1 MLNCKTWRVWLVP
14 GLSYW
19 GNVVCSKAA
28 ASLRSTHNS
37 IITFCEIS
45 MRMKRMLLGV
55 SFILF
60 AAAVQAEEAPR
71 PNIVLIMVDDLG
83 WSDFGCYGSEIQTP
97 NIDRL
102 ASEGLRFTQF
112 YNTAKCENSRV
123 CLLSGLWAHEA
134 QMREL
139 KNCMTLAEGMRASG
153 YTTLM
158 TGKWHLDRTPVD
170 RGFDRYFGHLSGATN
185 FFTGDGSFRL
195 DDKRFFVPKSG
206 FYTTDANTDY
216 AIKFLEQAQSEQKD
230 KPFFLYIAYNAP
242 HYPLQAWPEDIAKY
256 RGKYSAGWDK
266 LREARYA
273 RQLEMKLIDPQW
285 KLAPRDKAVAAWETL
300 SDAERDKEDL
310 TMAVFAAMVDRVDQ
324 NIGRLMAKLQTLDE
338 ADNTIVILLSDNGG
352 CPFQRT
358 KTPDIP
364 PGPAE
369 SYWTYHTAWA
379 QVSNTPFRLYKQ
391 NQHEGGIAT
400 PLIVHWPRGVKNPG
414 TITDQPGHLV
424 DMMPTLLEL
433 AGGEYPESF
442 NKVSLKPLRGSSLV
456 PVLAGGEREP
466 PTEIFQQF
474 GSQRGLRM
482 GKWKLVAVAGG
493 QWELYD
499 MEADRTELNNL
510 AATMPERV
518 SAMAKRWEELADRP
532 VKRKGKAK
540 PR

>member
-1 MLNCKTWRVWLVP
+1 
-14 GLSYW
+14 
-19 GNVVCSKAA
+19 
-28 ASLRSTHNS
+28 
-37 IITFCEIS
+37 
-45 MRMKRMLLGV
+45 MLLG
-55 SFILF
+55 ILSITFTAF
-60 AAAVQAEEAPR
+60 ALAEEASR
-71 PNIVLIMVDDLG
+71 PNVVLIMVDDLG

-102 ASEGLRFTQF
+102 AAEGLRFTQF
-112 YNTAKCENSRV
+112 YNTAKCENSRI

-134 QMREL
+134 QMRAL
-139 KNCMTLAEGMRASG
+139 QNCMTLAEAMRAAG

-185 FFTGDGSFRL
+185 YFTGDNSFRL
-195 DDKRFFVPKSG
+195 DDKPFDVPKSD

-216 AIKFLEQAQSEQKD
+216 AIDFLNQAKSERKD

-266 LREARYA
+266 LRQERYA
-273 RQLEMKLIDPQW
+273 RQLEMKLIDPRWQ
-285 KLAPRDKAVAAWETL
+285 LAPRDKSVAAWETL
-300 SDAERDKEDL
+300 SDAEREKEDL

-324 NIGRLMAKLQTLDE
+324 NIGRLMAKLRALGE
-338 ADNTIVILLSDNGG
+338 ADNTIVFLLSDNGG

-358 KTPDIP
+358 KTHNIP
-364 PGPAE
+364 PGPAD

-391 NQHEGGIAT
+391 NQHEGGIAS
-400 PLIVHWPRGVKNPG
+400 PLIVHWPRGIKNAG

-433 AGGEYPESF
+433 AGGDYPDSF
-442 NKVSLKPLRGSSLV
+442 NNVSLKPLRGSSLV
-456 PVLAGGEREP
+456 PVLSGGRRDP
-466 PTEIFQQF
+466 PKEIFQQF

-482 GKWKLVAVAGG
+482 GKWKLVAAAGG

-510 AATMPERV
+510 AATMPDRV
-518 SAMAKRWEELADRP
+518 SMMAKRWEALADKP
-532 VKRKGKAK
+532 AKPKAK
-540 PR
+540 AAAR